1 MPTLSRYLLVLV
13 YATVIV
19 IIGTCSEGLQ
29 CLPYIF
35 ILCLVYIMPATMTM
49 VNVRAVK
56 QLQIARLAPTPTTAS
71 PSVPSM
77 FSYNMT
83 HLRGAK
89 QCGSCS
95 GK

>member
-1 MPTLSRYLLVLV
+1 
-13 YATVIV
+13 
-19 IIGTCSEGLQ
+19 
-29 CLPYIF
+29 
-35 ILCLVYIMPATMTM
+35 MPATMTM
-49 VNVRAVK
+49 VNVRDVK